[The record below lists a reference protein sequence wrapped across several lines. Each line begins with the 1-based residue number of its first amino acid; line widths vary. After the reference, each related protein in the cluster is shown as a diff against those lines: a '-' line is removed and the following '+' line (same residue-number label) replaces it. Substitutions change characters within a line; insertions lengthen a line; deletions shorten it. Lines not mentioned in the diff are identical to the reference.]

1 MVIQSGMLIQSS
13 LFIQSGL
20 VVQSGLFVQSAVV
33 IESAAVI
40 QSAAVTVPTDVG
52 LTLFMRVAAIQIA
65 LVTLA
70 KIIAPGFVPTTLST
84 FMCAAAILA
93 IWPAS
98 VAATTVATVAVA
110 TEL

>member
-13 LFIQSGL
+13 LFI
-20 VVQSGLFVQSAVV
+20 QSGLFVQSAVV

-52 LTLFMRVAAIQIA
+52 LTLFMRFAAIQIA

-70 KIIAPGFVPTTLST
+70 KIVAPSFVPTTLST
-84 FMCAAAILA
+84 FMCAAAILT
-93 IWPAS
+93 IRPAS
-98 VAATTVATVAVA
+98 VAATTVANVAATAVVA